1 MALLHVT
8 TSGGH
13 LKVFVKARSDQT
25 SVGTPY
31 WFGRHRQKSRIGSVP
46 PVDLCIASPTNSS
59 DGFRSVIEV
68 TVVTSI
74 DMKS

>member
-25 SVGTPY
+25 SVGT
-31 WFGRHRQKSRIGSVP
+31 V
-46 PVDLCIASPTNSS
+46 L
-59 DGFRSVIEV
+59 
-68 TVVTSI
+68 
-74 DMKS
+74 